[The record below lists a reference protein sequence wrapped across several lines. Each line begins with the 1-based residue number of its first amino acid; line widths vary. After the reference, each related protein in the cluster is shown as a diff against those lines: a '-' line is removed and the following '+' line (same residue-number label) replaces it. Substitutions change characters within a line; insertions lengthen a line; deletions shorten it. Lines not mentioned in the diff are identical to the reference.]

1 MSLNRALQI
10 ACFVALTTVAQGP
23 STLALSLVEGRAL
36 RTGSSPAFAE
46 TPGATMPGTLP
57 VVAEHKYRMLA
68 KVRPLLFWISKD
80 DVGGARISWRGDSNG
95 SFGLDLL
102 IGSDPARAPRK
113 INRWGYI
120 AEQVRGSD
128 ARVIGVMKQSNEQS
142 VKEAES
148 QLDQDGQGG
157 FVYRAIQGTASA
169 TQARA
174 GVTTVRVE
182 RDLTF
187 RDIDP
192 LLALVTAAGQNG
204 ENRSV
209 ALPSG
214 TRPGFLVA
222 LRDLVK
228 QSVDVYHEAGAF
240 QPSRTPIQYVYF
252 GVFYDLTMKSSELL
266 KTATIDGKNYTNVAR
281 SDFEIKNRSTGET
294 TRFQLTYGTSGP
306 LATVPVH
313 AVYQP
318 RWWFEVQLFL
328 DERTAF

>member
-1 MSLNRALQI
+1 MSLNDRALQI
-10 ACFVALTTVAQGP
+10 ACLAGAVAFITIAAPL
-23 STLALSLVEGRAL
+23 SSLA
-36 RTGSSPAFAE
+36 AE
-46 TPGATMPGTLP
+46 KTPGTMP

-68 KVRPLLFWISKD
+68 KVRPLIFWISKD
-80 DVGGARISWRGDSNG
+80 DVGGARISWRGDDEG
-95 SFGLDLL
+95 AFGLDLL
-102 IGSDPARAPRK
+102 IGSDPLRAPRK

-120 AEQVRGSD
+120 AEQVRGSE

-148 QLDQDGQGG
+148 QLDKDGQGG
-157 FVYRAIQGTASA
+157 FVYRAIQGTATA
-169 TQARA
+169 NQARA

-187 RDIDP
+187 RDINP
-192 LLALVTAAGQNG
+192 LLALVGAAARNG
-204 ENRSV
+204 DERSV
-209 ALPSG
+209 ALPAG

-222 LRDLVK
+222 L
-228 QSVDVYHEAGAF
+228 HEQIDQAVNGYKRSGDAF
-240 QPSRTPIQYVYF
+240 KTSRAPVQYVYY

-266 KTATIDGKNYTNVAR
+266 KTVTIDGRTYTNVAR
-281 SDFEIKNRSTGET
+281 GDFEIRNRSNGET

-306 LATVPVH
+306 LAGIPVH

-328 DERTAF
+328 DEKTAF